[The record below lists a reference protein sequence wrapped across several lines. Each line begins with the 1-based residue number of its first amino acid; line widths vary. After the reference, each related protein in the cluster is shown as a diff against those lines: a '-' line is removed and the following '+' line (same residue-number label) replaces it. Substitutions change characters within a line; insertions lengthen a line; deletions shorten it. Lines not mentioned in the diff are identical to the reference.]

1 MTEETYRKASELKA
15 RIKEIKIERDLL
27 QKLKSKKIYLEIREV
42 GNESCKD
49 SFITDSMTLQ
59 LIAIDVLDKHFESQ
73 QNELIDEFNKL

>member
-27 QKLKSKKIYLEIREV
+27 QKLKSKNTFLEIREV

-49 SFITDSMTLQ
+49 SFITDSKTLQ
-59 LIAIDVLDKHFESQ
+59 WVAIEILDKRFEAQ
-73 QNELIDEFNKL
+73 QKELIDEFNRL